1 MFAIITPGL
10 ILGAFAERMK
20 FSAFVLFSLLWATLV
35 YDPVCHWV
43 WGAGGFLK
51 TAGVLDFAGGIV
63 VHINA
68 GVAALA
74 AALVLGKRQGF
85 PARIS
90 PPHNLPFAVLGA
102 GLLWFGWFGFNA
114 GSALGSGALA
124 TTAFFA
130 TQVAGA
136 AAGLVWAGLDL
147 AFNKHSTMLGMIT
160 GAVAGLAAV
169 TPAAGFV
176 NPMGAI
182 AIGSGSAV
190 ICYAAV
196 TILKSRFKYDDSL
209 DAFGVHGIGG
219 LWGSVAVGL
228 WATKAVNPAGADGL
242 FYGQSSQVLIQLKA
256 VGITA
261 VYSFAAS
268 FVLLKL
274 VDLLVGLRVTEENEQ
289 IGLDLTEH
297 REVAYTLID

>member
-1 MFAIITPGL
+1 
-10 ILGAFAERMK
+10 
-20 FSAFVLFSLLWATLV
+20 
-35 YDPVCHWV
+35 
-43 WGAGGFLK
+43 
-51 TAGVLDFAGGIV
+51 
-63 VHINA
+63 
-68 GVAALA
+68 
-74 AALVLGKRQGF
+74 
-85 PARIS
+85 
-90 PPHNLPFAVLGA
+90 
-102 GLLWFGWFGFNA
+102 
-114 GSALGSGALA
+114 
-124 TTAFFA
+124 
-130 TQVAGA
+130 
-136 AAGLVWAGLDL
+136 
-147 AFNKHSTMLGMIT
+147 
-160 GAVAGLAAV
+160 
-169 TPAAGFV
+169 
-176 NPMGAI
+176 MGAI
-182 AIGSGSAV
+182 AIGSGAAV